1 VTRKWSLFTKMV
13 TFLALLL
20 LAIAGLYGYTVATS
34 IDAVQREL
42 ETSRLNQ
49 LKFLNDR
56 LENDIDQLTLNA
68 YNLLQDQSVRDY
80 AILPEIEHLV
90 DRNRLK
96 MTITEKL
103 KLQSTASAWTNTL
116 TVYFPQTGDVMSSDT
131 YRALKP
137 EYDFNALKP
146 DQWNF
151 DMLTGEFILYVPD
164 REAAGDVSVI
174 LSFPSENIR
183 KLLASYEGQS
193 RPYLYHPSGRFIFDY
208 NTDSV
213 TAIRMAGHLWGRS
226 IGDGM
231 TMTTEANGMS
241 YLVNALPTVL
251 DGWVLIEY
259 TPLERILQPI
269 RKSTTL
275 FAGATA
281 VLLCLGVAFAFE
293 LYRNVQ
299 LPIRKLVNS
308 LARFKEGDYGVRI
321 GFVPTREFRLLT
333 EGFNEMAK
341 RVGDLIDKVLTEQL
355 RAKEAEFKQLQSQ
368 INPHFLYNCLFFIK
382 SKARVSDTESVE
394 AMALS
399 LGEYYRY
406 MTRTEKDM
414 VPLRS
419 ELDLIRNYVS
429 ILNLRKPNIDYA
441 VDVAGELLDLEIPRL
456 LLQPLVENAVLHGIE
471 PKAGRG
477 KLRVTGRALPDGGFA
492 LAVEDD
498 GVGMTPEALAKLRG
512 QLRGPKSENSGYGVW
527 NVKQRF
533 VQKFGPGAV
542 LEIDSKAGEGTTV
555 TLRCES
561 RMQEDAGHDDS
572 AR

>member
-1 VTRKWSLFTKMV
+1 MV

-34 IDAVQREL
+34 VNTVQREL
-42 ETSRLNQ
+42 EISRLNQ
-49 LKFLNDR
+49 LKFLADR

-80 AILPEIEHLV
+80 AMLPVIGHLV

-116 TVYFPQTGDVMSSDT
+116 TVYFPETGDVLSSDT

-146 DQWNF
+146 DQWTF
-151 DMLTGEFILYVPD
+151 DQLSGEFILYVRD
-164 REAAGDVSVI
+164 REAAGEVSVI

-193 RPYLYHPSGRFIFDY
+193 RPYMYHPSGRFIFDY

-213 TAIRMAGHLWGRS
+213 TAIRMAGHLWGRD
-226 IGDGM
+226 IGDSV
-231 TMTTEANGMS
+231 TMVTEANGMS
-241 YLVNALPTVL
+241 YLVSALPTVL

-275 FAGATA
+275 FIGATA
-281 VLLCLGVAFAFE
+281 ALLCLGVAFAFA

-299 LPIRKLVNS
+299 LPIRKLVS
-308 LARFKEGDYGVRI
+308 GLARFKEGDYGVRI
-321 GFVPTREFRLLT
+321 GVVPAREFRLLT
-333 EGFNEMAK
+333 EGFNDMAK
-341 RVGDLIDKVLTEQL
+341 QVGDLIDKVLTEQL

-382 SKARVSDTESVE
+382 SKARVGDTESVE

-406 MTRTEKDM
+406 MTRTDEDM

-429 ILNLRKPNIDYA
+429 ILNLRKPRIDYSA
-441 VDVAGELLDLEIPRL
+441 DVDEALMDMPVPRL

-471 PKAGRG
+471 PKTGRG
-477 KLRVTGRALPDGGFA
+477 AIRITGRRLEGGFA
-492 LAVEDD
+492 LKVEDD
-498 GVGMTPEALAKLRG
+498 GVGMTPEALLKLRG
-512 QLRGPKSENSGYGVW
+512 QLRGSKTEDGGCGVW

-533 VQKFGPGAV
+533 VRKFGPGAV
-542 LEIDSKAGEGTTV
+542 LEVDSKAGEGTTV

-561 RMQEDAGHDDS
+561 RMQEATP
-572 AR
+572 A

>member
-1 VTRKWSLFTKMV
+1 MV

-34 IDAVQREL
+34 IDTVQREL
-42 ETSRLNQ
+42 EISRLNQ
-49 LKFLNDR
+49 LKFLADQ

-80 AILPEIEHLV
+80 AILPAIEHLV
-90 DRNRLK
+90 DRNRLI

-116 TVYFPQTGDVMSSDT
+116 TLYFPETGDMLSSDPN
-131 YRALKP
+131 RALKP
-137 EYDFNALKP
+137 EYDFNQLVP
-146 DQWNF
+146 DRWTF
-151 DMLTGEFILYVPD
+151 DLMTSEFILYVPD
-164 REAAGDVSVI
+164 REQAGDMSVI

-193 RPYLYHPSGRFIFDY
+193 RPYLYHPSGRFIFDDH
-208 NTDSV
+208 TEST
-213 TAIRMAGHLWGRS
+213 TAIRIAGQLGTRT
-226 IGDGM
+226 IDGTLSM
-231 TMTTEANGMS
+231 VTEANGMS
-241 YLVNALPTVL
+241 YLLSAMPTVL
-251 DGWVLIEY
+251 DDWMLIEY
-259 TPLERILQPI
+259 TPLEHILQPI
-269 RKSTTL
+269 RKSTKL

-281 VLLCLGVAFAFE
+281 VLLFLGVLFAFE

-299 LPIRKLVNS
+299 LPIRKLVS
-308 LARFKEGDYGVRI
+308 GLARFKEGDYGVRI
-321 GFVPTREFRLLT
+321 GFVPAREFRLLT
-333 EGFNEMAK
+333 EGFNDMAK
-341 RVGDLIDKVLTEQL
+341 QVGDLIDKVLTEQL

-382 SKARVSDTESVE
+382 SKARVGDTESVE

-406 MTRTEKDM
+406 MTRTDKDM

-429 ILNLRKPNIDYA
+429 ILNLRKPRIDY
-441 VDVAGELLDLEIPRL
+441 VADIDEELMDLDIPRL
-456 LLQPLVENAVLHGIE
+456 LLQPLVENAVRHGIE
-471 PKAGRG
+471 PKTGRG
-477 KLRVTGRALPDGGFA
+477 TLRITGRRHTDGFV

-498 GVGMTPEALAKLRG
+498 GVGMTDETLSRLRG
-512 QLRGPKSENSGYGVW
+512 ELKGPKSEEGGYGVW

-533 VQKFGPGAV
+533 VRKFGPGAV
-542 LEIDSKAGEGTTV
+542 VEIDSKPGEGTTV
-555 TLRCES
+555 TLRCDFRS
-561 RMQEDAGHDDS
+561 QEGSPHDDS
-572 AR
+572 ARGR